1 MYRHTALHHASCGK
15 LSLPRAHVGRPLV
28 PPHIPLAHSFQARSR
43 VALNVS
49 AAAAASTPDPAGFT
63 PLNAG
68 ARIPRRVGEVGSA
81 CQNLIR
87 QQQKRALR
95 SEAHAVAAPDQYGV
109 ADSPVDCASCDVPDD
124 ADVELLQ
131 CFPDFVLDPSESDG
145 STRLFRKSFSL
156 HDASPASRYFPGG
169 TDCSEGYVSMPDA
182 TSSSSPSASRFSL
195 SSEAARPPYSS
206 MSPRDAMPLHASPD
220 SSVTDTSLVQPSSS
234 PRDPSRPQPPPV
246 RVDELKQG
254 AIRAIIRAEE
264 NYRQAFHALQEAQAR
279 LESTRMMAA
288 ELNAIPPLS
297 LPPSPHSSPAHSPP
311 ASPLRSASASPSL
324 SRSPSASRLDT
335 VDATLLD
342 LDVHVDA
349 NGFGVEGAGLEGGLV
364 GGMERAAEP
373 EVVVAMMDS
382 LAAQRERSRESL
394 RMAEQVL
401 RDRLG
406 EAYVQVSRCPASA
419 LAPSAVPTPA
429 LPPSPPTPPPR
440 PPPFLSHALLCALSG
455 PVSCCTALFTRNS
468 HPPTRRLLPSSARYP
483 LTPVFP
489 PARFPSRP
497 FPLPPVSP
505 PARFPLPP
513 SQVIDHHIEMMDCG
527 GQYHVAH
534 WLVDKVQ
541 EIASASSR
549 ADWSTANAA
558 CNGSIGCAPVGAGAV
573 DGGAAAAAPL
583 AVPVNLDLAAQ
594 GYDDH
599 AVRFLQH
606 LPYDRV
612 LKIRTIASDPPVA
625 LLPSP
630 DTPDAADSRETVTG
644 TANSSSTSPGESS
657 ASSAK
662 ISAVDAGS
670 VSPVSAGAQQGA
682 AEAMPLRSAVQSG
695 QQLTFQAPWANL
707 LPGTVGWSPPGLL
720 PAPPP
725 PAAGNESQPRET
737 RSRRARVS
745 KRTAPATPPPDTA
758 DGGESSA
765 EPVWLP
771 ASSFE
776 LAEAAAAAL
785 SQTGAGLA
793 GRGPVVGQW
802 KQWDPLD
809 LASSS
814 AFVKEFGDDD
824 DDAYDARLVDMAMAA
839 AADRGQEEK
848 ERQAWMRME
857 LLLVCCAA
865 LYMAWHCDA
874 VSLAKDVY
882 VLALGSGFAFLAA
895 QFVGLLPQR
904 RRSQLGVAGL
914 EGTEGIQGI
923 RCPLLVHMAATS
935 AGLGSSADT
944 LLAAGSGVTASAA
957 GGGAGEV
964 WRETGEGVVQ
974 EEAQQQQLDA
984 KRHRTWE
991 AAIEVIGLVSA
1002 LLALSTVLALLIKS
1016 FHLLLSFLTSSLSH
1030 GVTRGV
1036 QVLLTWFSA
1045 SQLSAIAAWPA
1056 AGWMSTTAALPSS
1069 ILTSDFALRGA
1080 VLPLSLS
1087 LTSAVALTLL
1097 LLFRPANGSSQR
1109 A

>member
-1 MYRHTALHHASCGK
+1 
-15 LSLPRAHVGRPLV
+15 
-28 PPHIPLAHSFQARSR
+28 
-43 VALNVS
+43 
-49 AAAAASTPDPAGFT
+49 
-63 PLNAG
+63 
-68 ARIPRRVGEVGSA
+68 
-81 CQNLIR
+81 
-87 QQQKRALR
+87 
-95 SEAHAVAAPDQYGV
+95 
-109 ADSPVDCASCDVPDD
+109 
-124 ADVELLQ
+124 
-131 CFPDFVLDPSESDG
+131 
-145 STRLFRKSFSL
+145 
-156 HDASPASRYFPGG
+156 
-169 TDCSEGYVSMPDA
+169 
-182 TSSSSPSASRFSL
+182 
-195 SSEAARPPYSS
+195 
-206 MSPRDAMPLHASPD
+206 MSPRDAMPLHASPG
-220 SSVTDTSLVQPSSS
+220 SPVTDTSLVQPSSS

-311 ASPLRSASASPSL
+311 ASPLRSAPPSPSL

-335 VDATLLD
+335 VEATLLD
-342 LDVHVDA
+342 LDVHLDA
-349 NGFGVEGAGLEGGLV
+349 NGSSVESAWLEGGLV
-364 GGMERAAEP
+364 GGMDRAAEP

-394 RMAEQVL
+394 RLAEQVL

-406 EAYVQVSRCPASA
+406 EAHVQVSRCPCLSCVRSCPLRRSHIRASSTPPFPLHPLFPPILLSLLYPVPYRAA
-419 LAPSAVPTPA
+419 LHSLSEILTRPRIAFSL
-429 LPPSPPTPPPR
+429 LPPGFPSR
-440 PPPFLSHALLCALSG
+440 PFSLLACFPSLPF
-455 PVSCCTALFTRNS
+455 P
-468 HPPTRRLLPSSARYP
+468 LP
-483 LTPVFP
+483 PVFP
-489 PARFPSRP
+489 SRPFPLPPLFPSRP
-497 FPLPPVSP
+497 FPLPPVFPSRP
-505 PARFPLPP
+505 FPLPP
-513 SQVIDHHIEMMDCG
+513 VFPSRPQVIDHHIEMMDCG

-541 EIASASSR
+541 EIASASSS

-558 CNGSIGCAPVGAGAV
+558 CNGAIGGAPAGAGAV

-612 LKIRTIASDPPVA
+612 LKIRTIASDPPLA

-630 DTPDAADSRETVTG
+630 DAPDAAESRETVTR
-644 TANSSSTSPGESS
+644 TADSSSTSPGEIS

-662 ISAVDAGS
+662 NSAVTAES
-670 VSPVSAGAQQGA
+670 VSAVSAGEQEGA
-682 AEAMPLRSAVQSG
+682 AETMPLRSAVQSG
-695 QQLTFQAPWANL
+695 QQIAFQAPWANL

-720 PAPPP
+720 PAP
-725 PAAGNESQPRET
+725 AAANERQPRET

-745 KRTAPATPPPDTA
+745 KRTAPAAPPADTV

-776 LAEAAAAAL
+776 LAEAAAAL

-793 GRGPVVGQW
+793 EPGPAVGQW

-824 DDAYDARLVDMAMAA
+824 DDAYDARLVNMAMAA

-904 RRSQLGVAGL
+904 CRPQLGVAGL

-935 AGLGSSADT
+935 AGLGSSGDT
-944 LLAAGSGVTASAA
+944 LPAAGSGMTPSAV

-964 WRETGEGVVQ
+964 WREAGEGVVL
-974 EEAQQQQLDA
+974 EEAQQQQLDT

-1030 GVTRGV
+1030 GVARGV

-1045 SQLSAIAAWPA
+1045 LQLSAIAAWPA

-1069 ILTSDFALRGA
+1069 ILSSDFALRGA

-1087 LTSAVALTLL
+1087 LTSAAALTLL
-1097 LLFRPANGSSQR
+1097 LLFRPANGVSQR

>member
-15 LSLPRAHVGRPLV
+15 LSLPRAHVGRPLL

-49 AAAAASTPDPAGFT
+49 AAAAASTPDPAGST

-87 QQQKRALR
+87 QQQKRALL
-95 SEAHAVAAPDQYGV
+95 SEAHAVAAPDHYGV
-109 ADSPVDCASCDVPDD
+109 ADSPVDRATCDVADD
-124 ADVELLQ
+124 EDLELLQ
-131 CFPDFVLDPSESDG
+131 CFPDFVLDPSESDD

-156 HDASPASRYFPGG
+156 DDASPTSRYFPGD
-169 TDCSEGYVSMPDA
+169 TDSSEGYVSMPDVSS
-182 TSSSSPSASRFSL
+182 SSSSPSASRFSR

-206 MSPRDAMPLHASPD
+206 MSPRDAMPLHASPG
-220 SSVTDTSLVQPSSS
+220 SPVTDTSLVQPSSS
-234 PRDPSRPQPPPV
+234 PRDPSRPHSPPV

-311 ASPLRSASASPSL
+311 TSPLRSASVSPSL
-324 SRSPSASRLDT
+324 SRSPSATRLDT
-335 VDATLLD
+335 VEATLLD
-342 LDVHVDA
+342 
-349 NGFGVEGAGLEGGLV
+349 GSGVESAGLESGLV
-364 GGMERAAEP
+364 GGMDRAAEP

-394 RMAEQVL
+394 RLAEQVL

-406 EAYVQVSRCPASA
+406 EAHVQ
-419 LAPSAVPTPA
+419 
-429 LPPSPPTPPPR
+429 
-440 PPPFLSHALLCALSG
+440 
-455 PVSCCTALFTRNS
+455 
-468 HPPTRRLLPSSARYP
+468 
-483 LTPVFP
+483 
-489 PARFPSRP
+489 
-497 FPLPPVSP
+497 
-505 PARFPLPP
+505 

-558 CNGSIGCAPVGAGAV
+558 CNGSIAGAA
-573 DGGAAAAAPL
+573 DGGAAAASPPLL

-612 LKIRTIASDPPVA
+612 LKIRTIASDPPLA

-630 DTPDAADSRETVTG
+630 DTADAAADSSLASSTASPAAPASGAVVAPSAPEGHMRASGGMVTG
-644 TANSSSTSPGESS
+644 TVDSSSTSPGESS
-657 ASSAK
+657 ASLAK
-662 ISAVDAGS
+662 ISAISAES
-670 VSPVSAGAQQGA
+670 VSAVSAGEQQGT
-682 AEAMPLRSAVQSG
+682 AEAIPLRNVSQSG
-695 QQLTFQAPWANL
+695 QHVISQTPWANL

-725 PAAGNESQPRET
+725 PAVANERQPREA

-745 KRTAPATPPPDTA
+745 KRTAPAAPPADTA

-776 LAEAAAAAL
+776 LAEVAAAAL
-785 SQTGAGLA
+785 TQTGAGLEEG
-793 GRGPVVGQW
+793 GRAVGQW

-814 AFVKEFGDDD
+814 PFVKEFGDDD

-904 RRSQLGVAGL
+904 CRPQLGVARL

-935 AGLGSSADT
+935 AGLGASGDALPS
-944 LLAAGSGVTASAA
+944 AGSGVTVSTV
-957 GGGAGEV
+957 GGAAGEV
-964 WRETGEGVVQ
+964 WREAGEGVVQ

-991 AAIEVIGLVSA
+991 A
-1002 LLALSTVLALLIKS
+1002 
-1016 FHLLLSFLTSSLSH
+1016 
-1030 GVTRGV
+1030 
-1036 QVLLTWFSA
+1036 
-1045 SQLSAIAAWPA
+1045 
-1056 AGWMSTTAALPSS
+1056 
-1069 ILTSDFALRGA
+1069 
-1080 VLPLSLS
+1080 
-1087 LTSAVALTLL
+1087 
-1097 LLFRPANGSSQR
+1097 
-1109 A
+1109 

>member
-15 LSLPRAHVGRPLV
+15 LSLPRAHIGRPLV

-49 AAAAASTPDPAGFT
+49 AAAAASTPDPAGST

-156 HDASPASRYFPGG
+156 RDASPASRYFPGG
-169 TDCSEGYVSMPDA
+169 TDSSEGYVSMPDA
-182 TSSSSPSASRFSL
+182 SSSASPSTSRFSL
-195 SSEAARPPYSS
+195 SSEAARPPYLS

-220 SSVTDTSLVQPSSS
+220 SPVTDTSLVQPSSS

-311 ASPLRSASASPSL
+311 ASPLRSASPSPPL
-324 SRSPSASRLDT
+324 SRSPSATRLDIVET
-335 VDATLLD
+335 TLLD
-342 LDVHVDA
+342 LDVHVDV
-349 NGFGVEGAGLEGGLV
+349 NGSGVEGAGLEGGLV
-364 GGMERAAEP
+364 GGMDRAAEP

-382 LAAQRERSRESL
+382 LAAQSERSRESL
-394 RMAEQVL
+394 RLAEQVL

-406 EAYVQVSRCPASA
+406 EAHVQ
-419 LAPSAVPTPA
+419 
-429 LPPSPPTPPPR
+429 
-440 PPPFLSHALLCALSG
+440 
-455 PVSCCTALFTRNS
+455 
-468 HPPTRRLLPSSARYP
+468 
-483 LTPVFP
+483 
-489 PARFPSRP
+489 
-497 FPLPPVSP
+497 
-505 PARFPLPP
+505 

-541 EIASASSR
+541 EIASASSP

-558 CNGSIGCAPVGAGAV
+558 CNGAIGGAPAGAGAV

-612 LKIRTIASDPPVA
+612 LKIRTIASEPPLA

-630 DTPDAADSRETVTG
+630 DTPDAAGSRETVTG
-644 TANSSSTSPGESS
+644 TADWSSTSPG
-657 ASSAK
+657 K
-662 ISAVDAGS
+662 ISANSAKNSAVTAES
-670 VSPVSAGAQQGA
+670 VSAVSAGEQEGA

-695 QQLTFQAPWANL
+695 QQVTFQAPWANL
-707 LPGTVGWSPPGLL
+707 LPPLSPGLL
-720 PAPPP
+720 PAPLPP
-725 PAAGNESQPRET
+725 TAANDRQPRET

-745 KRTAPATPPPDTA
+745 KRTAPAAPPADTA

-785 SQTGAGLA
+785 SHTGAGLV
-793 GRGPVVGQW
+793 GRGPAVGQW

-904 RRSQLGVAGL
+904 RRSQLRGAGL
-914 EGTEGIQGI
+914 EGTEGIL
-923 RCPLLVHMAATS
+923 CPLLVHMAATS

-944 LLAAGSGVTASAA
+944 LLAAGSGVTGGVV
-957 GGGAGEV
+957 GGGVREV
-964 WRETGEGVVQ
+964 WRESGEGVVQ

-1030 GVTRGV
+1030 GVAWGV

-1045 SQLSAIAAWPA
+1045 SQLSAIATWPA

-1069 ILTSDFALRGA
+1069 ILGSDFALRGA